1 MRHDLRRIGR
11 LALFASALLALPPT
25 APRAQALYDAF
36 VEAVAADRS
45 DQVRALLARGID
57 PEHRMCDVERMVRV
71 QRHVDRVDLFRVPA
85 DHLPEALHI
94 PLGSRNKQGAANR
107 AAKVDL
113 RIDD

>member
-57 PEHRMCDVERMVRV
+57 PNTP
-71 QRHVDRVDLFRVPA
+71 F
-85 DHLPEALHI
+85 I
-94 PLGSRNKQGAANR
+94 PLGLVGTLLSTRIRPFSSRTQ
-107 AAKVDL
+107 
-113 RIDD
+113 